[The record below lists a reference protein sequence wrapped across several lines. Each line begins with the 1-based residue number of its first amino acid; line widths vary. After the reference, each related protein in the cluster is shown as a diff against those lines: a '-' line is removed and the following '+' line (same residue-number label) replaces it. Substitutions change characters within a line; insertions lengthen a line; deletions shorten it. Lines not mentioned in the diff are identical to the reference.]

1 MLNDAK
7 ECFGLQ
13 GIELH
18 PVTDAGSNVQRA
30 IRLADLDS
38 HLCLGHGLHDLV
50 TVDGIDS
57 VPELSSL
64 VKKCKK
70 IVKTVRYRLP
80 ELERSAKEQLKVLQ
94 SMEEVSNH
102 LEMDEN
108 QPIVNEEPEPYLV
121 SESQTISDE
130 FSNINHVPTI
140 KTSLPTRWHSVL
152 AMLESLAHF
161 CNREPVN
168 NILSEIG
175 KSDLKICQREWNLL
189 EDLVRFLRKFREVVE
204 MLSTQKAT
212 SLNLAL
218 VLNLEIRDI
227 LHSVTDEETL
237 VMVQLKNKMLAKLEK
252 RFPITE
258 KVVVAALL
266 DTRFISL
273 TQIDTYLEQKNS
285 TRAALLAKYLKKDID
300 VSRVSAT
307 VVAAPNASSSSAD
320 DSLLAKLT
328 RKHSSSTTPSVN
340 INLECSEADQECCR
354 YLTAATANDVVN
366 EDILQYWRGNKE
378 AFPLLTGLVRA
389 ILAIPATSTPSERVF
404 SIAGLTVTAKRSRL
418 SPGRVNKIIFIHN
431 NYDLCKD
438 KEHTQ

>member
-18 PVTDAGSNVQRA
+18 PVTVSGSNVQRA

-38 HLCLGHGLHDLV
+38 HLCLGHCLHNLV

-80 ELERSAKEQLKVLQ
+80 ELERSAKEEQLKVLQ

-130 FSNINHVPTI
+130 FGNINHMPTI

-168 NILSEIG
+168 NMLSEIG
-175 KSDLKICQREWNLL
+175 ESDLKICQREWNLL

-204 MLSTQKAT
+204 MLSTQKAA

-218 VLNLEIRDI
+218 VFNLEIRDI

-237 VMVQLKNKMLAKLEK
+237 VMV
-252 RFPITE
+252 
-258 KVVVAALL
+258 
-266 DTRFISL
+266 
-273 TQIDTYLEQKNS
+273 
-285 TRAALLAKYLKKDID
+285 
-300 VSRVSAT
+300 
-307 VVAAPNASSSSAD
+307 
-320 DSLLAKLT
+320 
-328 RKHSSSTTPSVN
+328 
-340 INLECSEADQECCR
+340 
-354 YLTAATANDVVN
+354 
-366 EDILQYWRGNKE
+366 
-378 AFPLLTGLVRA
+378 
-389 ILAIPATSTPSERVF
+389 
-404 SIAGLTVTAKRSRL
+404 
-418 SPGRVNKIIFIHN
+418 
-431 NYDLCKD
+431 
-438 KEHTQ
+438 